1 MARARVVIVGASLVG
16 MVLALACARRGMPA
30 VIFER
35 TRAADRSG
43 GALGINTQQIF
54 RTIGVDPL
62 SESDQLLPILR
73 SNRAATSWLALHDWL
88 RRLVDREDLVK
99 LEEAAVVEV
108 VSLASRPSVLLAD
121 GREILA
127 DVVVG
132 ADGYRSTVRR
142 AIVPDAPFARY
153 AGYMLWRGLVDERE
167 LANDTPWPSNEDGLG
182 VIDASGYRLIAY
194 PVPGRDGS
202 VRRGERQISFA
213 WYDTNRQD
221 LLLKSGSLAASGHV
235 LGTLKTDQMTAS
247 LRDELSGLAQK
258 HWPMPWRSAVLHA
271 IEQKTLFATPI
282 SEYLPKVLTR
292 NNAVMIG
299 DAAHVVSPM
308 TGRGFSTGVD
318 DARVL
323 ASLLGDTGS
332 AVEAHDALIQF
343 EVRRLPVARQ
353 LVFESMRWSDAYV
366 RIHGQHRAGSDN
378 A

>member
-1 MARARVVIVGASLVG
+1 MASARVVVVGASLVG
-16 MVLALACARRGMPA
+16 MVLALACARRGMPT

-43 GALGINTQQIF
+43 GALGINTQQLF
-54 RTIGVDPL
+54 RTLGVDPV
-62 SESDQLLPILR
+62 SVSDSPLPILR

-88 RRLVDREDLVK
+88 RRLVDREGLIK
-99 LEEAAVVEV
+99 LEEDVVVKE

-167 LANDTPWPSNEDGLG
+167 LAQDTPWPSNEDGLG
-182 VIDASGYRLIAY
+182 IIDASGYRLISY

-221 LLLKSGSLAASGHV
+221 LLLRSGCLSASGQV
-235 LGTLKTDQMTAS
+235 LGTLTTQKMTAS
-247 LRDELSGLAQK
+247 LREELSALAQD
-258 HWPMPWRSAVLHA
+258 HWPMPWRSA
-271 IEQKTLFATPI
+271 
-282 SEYLPKVLTR
+282 
-292 NNAVMIG
+292 
-299 DAAHVVSPM
+299 
-308 TGRGFSTGVD
+308 
-318 DARVL
+318 
-323 ASLLGDTGS
+323 
-332 AVEAHDALIQF
+332 
-343 EVRRLPVARQ
+343 
-353 LVFESMRWSDAYV
+353 
-366 RIHGQHRAGSDN
+366 
-378 A
+378 